1 MNGIIAHHTEDDDG
15 SGMDV
20 DVDVNVNTNT
30 DTDTYM
36 YSICYIVSI
45 VAIGQFDSND
55 FVIPTT
61 GSEQ

>member
-1 MNGIIAHHTEDDDG
+1 
-15 SGMDV
+15 MDV
-20 DVDVNVNTNT
+20 DVNTNTNT

>member
-1 MNGIIAHHTEDDDG
+1 MNGIIAHLTEDDDG

-20 DVDVNVNTNT
+20 DVDVDVNTNT
-30 DTDTYM
+30 DTNTYM
-36 YSICYIVSI
+36 YICYIVSI